1 MRLVLLGQPGD
12 ALPRLASELSPAL
25 STAPPFKG
33 GSRVEIIACDAIGQ
47 APDWLALGP
56 QDLMVLVERSPI
68 VSVNWRQALM
78 GCSHSYQVIH
88 PSEQPLRQALEWTLG
103 HHLHRITGHSPWPMR
118 EEIAPRWQG
127 VCESCSDPE
136 CEHRLFQRLL
146 QERTSS

>member
-1 MRLVLLGQPGD
+1 
-12 ALPRLASELSPAL
+12 
-25 STAPPFKG
+25 
-33 GSRVEIIACDAIGQ
+33 
-47 APDWLALGP
+47 
-56 QDLMVLVERSPI
+56 MVLVERSPI

-103 HHLHRITGHSPWPMR
+103 HHLQRIAGHSPWPMR

-127 VCESCSDPE
+127 VCETCSDPE

-146 QERTSS
+146 QARTNS